1 MKCVGSPKMSCTEI
15 TFSPHPELN
24 SILNQTIQSNYT
36 CSLGNQGKAQKCVG
50 TGSSAGFKIV

>member
-1 MKCVGSPKMSCTEI
+1 VGSPKMSCTEI